1 MSGLKA
7 AGLIAAAGMS
17 SRMGAFKPLLDLDGK
32 PLICRT
38 VDSLLQGGA
47 DQVVVVTGRN
57 GAAVQQALVDYAKVT
72 VLHNAAYETTAMFD
86 SICMGLRE
94 LQQFD
99 AVLFL
104 PGDVPCIRPETVCCL
119 LEHWQQQ
126 RPDVL
131 YPLYPD
137 ADGQLMQ
144 WHPPVMN
151 GRLIPALLQ
160 YDGTQGLKGALALS
174 GKRTGQLLLP
184 DAGCTM
190 DADYTEDYQRL
201 CAYWP
206 RRYYPDMSDCQ
217 VFYQLA
223 ETPEAVQQHCAAVAR
238 KAVELGQ
245 TLQQHGVSIQLD
257 LLESAALLHDICRTQ
272 ESHAQAG
279 AAFLRHYGLHEVAA
293 LVAVHMDWP
302 QEQPVL
308 LNEAALLY
316 LADKLVTG
324 NQQVSLEQRFAEKKK
339 KFQHQPEV
347 LGKILQRKQTALQI
361 LELSQEVLD
370 KK

>member
-1 MSGLKA
+1 MSGLRV
-7 AGLIAAAGMS
+7 AGLVAAAGMS

-47 DQVVVVTGRN
+47 EQVVVVTGRN
-57 GAAVQQALVDYAKVT
+57 GAAVQQALANYADVT
-72 VLHNAAYETTAMFD
+72 VLHNDAYETTAMFN
-86 SICMGLRE
+86 SICIGLQE

-104 PGDVPCIRPETVCCL
+104 PGDVPCIRPETVRCL
-119 LEHWQQQ
+119 LKQWQQRQ
-126 RPDVL
+126 PDVL

-137 ADGQLMQ
+137 ADGRLMQ
-144 WHPPVMN
+144 WHPPVIS

-160 YDGTQGLKGALALS
+160 YDGAQGLKGGLALL
-174 GKRTGQLLLP
+174 GKRTEQLLMP

-190 DADYTEDYQRL
+190 DADYAEDYQRL
-201 CAYWP
+201 CAYWA
-206 RRYYPDMSDCQ
+206 RRYYPNIDDCRI
-217 VFYQLA
+217 FYQLA
-223 ETPEAVQQHCAAVAR
+223 ETPETVQQHCEAVAR
-238 KAVELGQ
+238 KAVNLGQ
-245 TLQQHGVSIQLD
+245 ELQQHGESIQFD

-272 ESHAQAG
+272 ENHGQAG
-279 AAFLRHYGLHEVAA
+279 ADFLRRYGLHEVAD

-302 QEQPVL
+302 QEQSII

-324 NQQVSLEQRFAEKKK
+324 NQQVSLAQRFAEKEK
-339 KFQHQPEV
+339 KFHDQPAV
-347 LGKILQRKQTALQI
+347 LEKILHRKQTALQI
-361 LELSQEVLD
+361 LELLQEALD